1 MKLLREI
8 GAEVQL
14 EIQSMGRKAQNYPWQ
29 TLKKKLED
37 SILDTALSV
46 GNLLSILTKIF
57 GMTAPAVKAEFFRKG
72 EKHTKRKLKGKWP
85 SGLEQTRRGNF
96 MKSNDKLI
104 RINPDEY
111 DLILEW
117 GNQFV
122 LMAKRNFI
130 AVDQFKIQKSQQLID
145 GLTDSEVSNEM
156 GTIAKIYEDQK
167 EARTEVN
174 KNIIH
179 KDHPEMT
186 IEDQV
191 GEAYGGE

>member
-1 MKLLREI
+1 
-8 GAEVQL
+8 
-14 EIQSMGRKAQNYPWQ
+14 
-29 TLKKKLED
+29 
-37 SILDTALSV
+37 
-46 GNLLSILTKIF
+46 
-57 GMTAPAVKAEFFRKG
+57 
-72 EKHTKRKLKGKWP
+72 
-85 SGLEQTRRGNF
+85 

>member
-1 MKLLREI
+1 
-8 GAEVQL
+8 
-14 EIQSMGRKAQNYPWQ
+14 
-29 TLKKKLED
+29 
-37 SILDTALSV
+37 
-46 GNLLSILTKIF
+46 
-57 GMTAPAVKAEFFRKG
+57 MTAPAVKAEFFRKG

-85 SGLEQTRRGNF
+85 SGLGVNMIEP
-96 MKSNDKLI
+96 NDKLI
-104 RINPDEY
+104 RINSDEY

-130 AVDQFKIQKSQQLID
+130 SVDQFKVQKSQQLID
-145 GLTDSEVSNEM
+145 GLTDSKVSNEM